1 MPPSV
6 RKIVGSIAA
15 SLCLLVV
22 GPATAQGAQMEAAG
36 FQDEPVIAGLEE
48 PSNFRFAPDGRV
60 FVAEKTGKI
69 LVYDSIE
76 DDTPQL
82 FADMRTKVYDTG
94 DRGILGLALDPNFPA
109 KPYVYVL
116 YTYDHIL
123 GDPAPPPKW
132 GSAGSSGD
140 PCPELRGSDA
150 CVVSGRLVRLTAEG
164 DHAAGGVLT
173 PLEQPLVEGWCQQF
187 SSHSIGDLQFGPEGA
202 LYASGGDG
210 ASFSHVDHGQ
220 LGEPENPCGDPVDEG
235 GALRAQDVRTPA
247 DPTGLN
253 GAVIRI
259 DPETGEGWP
268 GNPLASSPDANAR
281 RIVAFGLRNPFRFVI
296 DPATHEVYVGNVGWN
311 DFEEIDRFNPS
322 AEVPYNSGWP
332 CYEGPERQLNYE
344 GAHLSLCE
352 SLYADPGA
360 ASSPFFYYRHRQ
372 GLAAGDPCL
381 DFRGSAISG
390 FAFYGEG
397 PFPPSYQGAMFFSDS
412 VRGCIYAMFPGSDGR
427 PDPSTVTT
435 FMTHSDPYSGVDLE
449 VGPDGDLYYSSLYTE
464 KEGNEFEPGA
474 IHRISY
480 FSGDKPPV
488 ARLSVD
494 HQWGPEHLEATFDAS
509 GSSDA
514 DGDPLEYEWDL
525 NGDGIYEDAPTAD
538 STVTET
544 FDDDE
549 NHTVSVRVVD
559 PSEASSVARV
569 TVYPGD
575 TPPEPTISS
584 PAPTLEWSV
593 GQPISFEGSAEDAED
608 GDLPATSL
616 DWVSRLYHCPQACH
630 AHPLQAFPSVSS
642 GSFLAPEHDLPSHI
656 ELTLTAV
663 DSRGLSAR
671 SRVEL
676 EPRIANLEIVSSP
689 AGVTLGA
696 GLLSQPAPF
705 PLSLI
710 AGTKVLLSAP
720 PSAVVAG
727 VAYDWKRW
735 SDGDARVHEVV
746 PAGSTRYEA
755 VYALPGEG
763 EGAQSQQG
771 LSGTGPFPP
780 GNEAGPIRAR
790 IAIGKHPRKRSHGTT
805 ATFAFS
811 VLPAGTRL
819 RCKLDGGHFAPC
831 HSARTYAH
839 LSSGRHTF
847 KVIAVDA
854 GGAQVGRPQAYT
866 WTVLEPRGR

>member
-1 MPPSV
+1 
-6 RKIVGSIAA
+6 
-15 SLCLLVV
+15 
-22 GPATAQGAQMEAAG
+22 MEASG
-36 FQDEPVIAGLEE
+36 FQDEPVITGLEE

-69 LVYDSIE
+69 LVYDGIE

-132 GSAGSSGD
+132 GSAGTSGD

-164 DHAAGGVLT
+164 DHAAGGALT

-220 LGEPENPCGDPVDEG
+220 LGEPENPCGDPPSEG

-268 GNPLASSPDANAR
+268 GNPLAASADPNAR
-281 RIVAFGLRNPFRFVI
+281 RIVAFGLRNPFRFVV

-322 AEVPYNSGWP
+322 AETPYNSGWP

-360 ASSPFFYYRHRQ
+360 ASLPFFYYRHRQ
-372 GLAAGDPCL
+372 GLTAGDPCI

-412 VRGCIYAMFPGSDGR
+412 VRGCIYAMFPGGDGR

-449 VGPDGDLYYSSLYTE
+449 VGPDGDLYYSSLFTE
-464 KEGNEFEPGA
+464 REGNEFEPGA
-474 IHRISY
+474 IHRIRY
-480 FSGDKPPV
+480 FSGNQPPV

-494 HQWGPEHLEATFDAS
+494 HQWGPEHLEATFDAG
-509 GSSDA
+509 GSSDP

-525 NGDGIYEDAPTAD
+525 NGDGVYEDAPTSA
-538 STVTET
+538 SSATET
-544 FDDDE
+544 FDDDA
-549 NHTVSVRVVD
+549 NHTVAVRVVD
-559 PSEASSVARV
+559 PGEASSVARI

-575 TPPEPTISS
+575 TPPEPAILS
-584 PAPTLEWSV
+584 PVPSLEWSV

-608 GDLPATSL
+608 GALPATSL

-663 DSRGLSAR
+663 DSRGLSAHR
-671 SRVEL
+671 SVEL
-676 EPRIANLEIVSSP
+676 QPRIANLEIVSNP
-689 AGVTLGA
+689 AGVTLDA

-720 PSAVVAG
+720 ATVDIGG
-727 VAYDWKRW
+727 VAYEWKRW
-735 SDGDARVHEVV
+735 SDGGARVHEVV
-746 PAGSTRYEA
+746 PASSIRYEA
-755 VYALPGEG
+755 VYGVPGEG
-763 EGAQSQQG
+763 EGSRPRQNLTES
-771 LSGTGPFPP
+771 GPFPP
-780 GNEAGPIRAR
+780 GQGGGGTHLKVEIDKRP
-790 IAIGKHPRKRSHGTT
+790 PRRSHATT

-811 VLPAGTRL
+811 VGVTGARF
-819 RCKLDGGHFAPC
+819 RCKIDGGRFLPC
-831 HSARTYAH
+831 RSPRRYAH
-839 LSSGRHTF
+839 VSPGKHDF
-847 KVIAVDA
+847 EVIAVDA
-854 GGAQVGRPQAYT
+854 SGGAIGDPRTYS
-866 WTVLEPRGR
+866 WKVLKPRSR